1 MGLQERSQEELK
13 EVRKRISRF
22 CSTVFQKWKTSHRM
36 LDRFLL
42 HNSEWSDK
50 KLFVPVSPVPHTAKG
65 RQERPSLNQAKE
77 AKDGKQKVY
86 AELLLLKNCLL
97 LLRWASEEVEIR
109 RLQNPYKSRSY
120 DAYQSIKNLPSLE
133 WEERGDCNVEIFGRW
148 GALSVNWCAI
158 V

>member
-1 MGLQERSQEELK
+1 LSNSHPYFDLQVVHRHSVQCLHAMETQQTRRELFFIISEEKNQSQQCEFLQEYVIQDMGLQERSQEELK

-97 LLRWASEEVEIR
+97 LLR
-109 RLQNPYKSRSY
+109 
-120 DAYQSIKNLPSLE
+120 
-133 WEERGDCNVEIFGRW
+133 
-148 GALSVNWCAI
+148 
-158 V
+158 